1 MKIQRE
7 LGHTQGIAI
16 NHKCFGDTYQGL
28 GNLDEALK
36 NYRISLNYNHKINS
50 KIGKIICGYNIAN
63 VLIKQEKY
71 PQALTTIDTIL
82 HLVLEEK
89 DKYYLSKTFN
99 TLGLAQLHSN
109 KLQSAK
115 KNLTAALDIAKKFNI
130 HSITVQANENLSS
143 LYAKKGEYKKA
154 YSYYRKSKEENLK
167 TLNDKNL
174 LYVGE
179 LITKYDKERSENKI
193 NYLAKKNQIA
203 QLQITKNRTLWIIAF
218 SFFTLIAVM
227 VFSFGK
233 QKGLQNEKRI
243 LSLKQDALRSQ
254 MNPHFMFN
262 ALNSIKLYIIEN
274 DQLKATYYLNKF
286 SKLMRKILDAS
297 AIQETTLAQEIKTM
311 ELYLSIENIR
321 FSNEIDFSIKTNA
334 NLNLEEVKIPPLVL
348 QPFLENSIWHGLSTK
363 EKNKKLMISIDK
375 ISSNYLQIDIEDN
388 GIGRKGAEKIKA
400 KKSINRTSMGVNLTK
415 DRLTNFVKQFN
426 NDYSIIYKDLKDKKN
441 KASGTKVSIKLPL
454 S

>member
-1 MKIQRE
+1 
-7 LGHTQGIAI
+7 
-16 NHKCFGDTYQGL
+16 
-28 GNLDEALK
+28 
-36 NYRISLNYNHKINS
+36 
-50 KIGKIICGYNIAN
+50 
-63 VLIKQEKY
+63 
-71 PQALTTIDTIL
+71 
-82 HLVLEEK
+82 
-89 DKYYLSKTFN
+89 
-99 TLGLAQLHSN
+99 
-109 KLQSAK
+109 
-115 KNLTAALDIAKKFNI
+115 
-130 HSITVQANENLSS
+130 
-143 LYAKKGEYKKA
+143 
-154 YSYYRKSKEENLK
+154 
-167 TLNDKNL
+167 
-174 LYVGE
+174 
-179 LITKYDKERSENKI
+179 
-193 NYLAKKNQIA
+193 
-203 QLQITKNRTLWIIAF
+203 
-218 SFFTLIAVM
+218 
-227 VFSFGK
+227 
-233 QKGLQNEKRI
+233 
-243 LSLKQDALRSQ
+243 
-254 MNPHFMFN
+254 
-262 ALNSIKLYIIEN
+262 
-274 DQLKATYYLNKF
+274 
-286 SKLMRKILDAS
+286 LDAS

>member
-1 MKIQRE
+1 
-7 LGHTQGIAI
+7 
-16 NHKCFGDTYQGL
+16 
-28 GNLDEALK
+28 
-36 NYRISLNYNHKINS
+36 
-50 KIGKIICGYNIAN
+50 
-63 VLIKQEKY
+63 
-71 PQALTTIDTIL
+71 
-82 HLVLEEK
+82 
-89 DKYYLSKTFN
+89 
-99 TLGLAQLHSN
+99 
-109 KLQSAK
+109 
-115 KNLTAALDIAKKFNI
+115 
-130 HSITVQANENLSS
+130 
-143 LYAKKGEYKKA
+143 
-154 YSYYRKSKEENLK
+154 
-167 TLNDKNL
+167 
-174 LYVGE
+174 
-179 LITKYDKERSENKI
+179 
-193 NYLAKKNQIA
+193 
-203 QLQITKNRTLWIIAF
+203 
-218 SFFTLIAVM
+218 
-227 VFSFGK
+227 
-233 QKGLQNEKRI
+233 
-243 LSLKQDALRSQ
+243 

-286 SKLMRKILDAS
+286 SKLMRKILEAS